1 MSGQRRH
8 AVLPL
13 GRSWPDA
20 SEEILLSI
28 EDFLESCE
36 ANTDFII
43 EPLQGDGVAAFSSE
57 YADMLRQ
64 RQDDEYVVGLCG
76 IQSLGELLAT
86 WGHLVGDFPFF
97 VRACWIVFVRDDLPR
112 SDALCRRLR
121 TLGEFDGLLSEPEDP
136 LVWRPSVLR
145 SISFLLIRTR
155 VWDLDAV
162 QLYSRKHFSVVERST
177 IPAPPSLS
185 PSPRP
190 PAGISS
196 SGASSSGLRLRFQQ
210 AKKSRDGE

>member
-13 GRSWPDA
+13 GRSWPEAD
-20 SEEILLSI
+20 EEILLSI
-28 EDFLESCE
+28 EDILESCD
-36 ANTDFII
+36 ANTNFII
-43 EPLQGDGVAAFSSE
+43 EPLQGDRIEAFSEE
-57 YADMLRQ
+57 YADVLRQ

-76 IQSLGELLAT
+76 VQSLGTLLGA
-86 WGHLVGDFPFF
+86 WGRLVGDFPFF
-97 VRACWIVFVRDDLPR
+97 VRALWVVFVRDDQPR
-112 SDALCRRLR
+112 GDAFCRKLR
-121 TLGEFDGLLSEPEDP
+121 SLGEFDGLLSEREDL

-145 SISFLLIRTR
+145 NASFLLVRTR

-162 QLYSRKHFSVVERST
+162 QLYSRKHFSTVERNT

-190 PAGISS
+190 PASS
-196 SGASSSGLRLRFQQ
+196 SLSGASSSGLRLRIPHT
-210 AKKSRDGE
+210 KKSGDGQ